1 MTRHAL
7 ASPFIC
13 VSSCRHAY
21 LFSLFQYPPP
31 SLSFPPFPF
40 HSRSPSLSI
49 LLYLPSLFLLIHVR
63 FIVSLSLSLSLSIL
77 SSFLSL
83 SFLPPF
89 LLPLF
94 FSFLRFIYLPLLFPF
109 SLFLLPASVRPP
121 FARYFRLCLFS
132 PNASSRFL
140 VPAVWTCVRA

>member
-63 FIVSLSLSLSLSIL
+63 FIVSLSLHPLLF
-77 SSFLSL
+77 FLSL
-83 SFLPPF
+83 FPSSFPPSSFFFFPSLYLSSPSFPFLPLSLTRLRPSTLRQIF
-89 LLPLF
+89 PSLPLF
-94 FSFLRFIYLPLLFPF
+94 TQRVVSLP
-109 SLFLLPASVRPP
+109 R
-121 FARYFRLCLFS
+121 ARCV
-132 PNASSRFL
+132 N
-140 VPAVWTCVRA
+140 VCTCVNRSQ